1 MDKNHSFDARDKSP
15 HAQGMTSTPF
25 PYVLA
30 ASLVLAGCS
39 ATAER
44 TDAHMTSDA
53 SSVPTPDASVVQPDA
68 SAAPMPDAMA
78 LADAGVEADAV
89 VPLLED
95 AAYYDAADDAN
106 MYLRG

>member
-1 MDKNHSFDARDKSP
+1 MDKNDSFDARDENP
-15 HAQGMTSTPF
+15 HAQRMTSTQF

-39 ATAER
+39 ATVEQ
-44 TDAHMTSDA
+44 TSDVGVVPMPDA
-53 SSVPTPDASVVQPDA
+53 STVPTPDAA
-68 SAAPMPDAMA
+68 A
-78 LADAGVEADAV
+78 LADASVPTDAG

-106 MYLRG
+106 TYLRG

>member
-1 MDKNHSFDARDKSP
+1 MP
-15 HAQGMTSTPF
+15 
-25 PYVLA
+25 
-30 ASLVLAGCS
+30 
-39 ATAER
+39 
-44 TDAHMTSDA
+44 DA
-53 SSVPTPDASVVQPDA
+53 SSVP
-68 SAAPMPDAMA
+68 MPDATA

>member
-1 MDKNHSFDARDKSP
+1 
-15 HAQGMTSTPF
+15 MTSTQF

-30 ASLVLAGCS
+30 ASLVFAGCS

-44 TDAHMTSDA
+44 ADAHVTSDA
-53 SSVPTPDASVVQPDA
+53 GTIPMPDASVVQPDA
-68 SAAPMPDAMA
+68 SAAPMPDAAA
-78 LADAGVEADAV
+78 LADASVPSDAV